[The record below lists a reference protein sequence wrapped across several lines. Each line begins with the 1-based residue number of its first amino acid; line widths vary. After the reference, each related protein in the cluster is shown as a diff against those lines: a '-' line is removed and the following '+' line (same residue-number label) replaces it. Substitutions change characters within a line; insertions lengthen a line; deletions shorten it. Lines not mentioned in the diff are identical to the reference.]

1 MIKITREELA
11 NIVIHYQHKF
21 DNFLD
26 FLNWGIIG
34 TKNFIYEN
42 RVCVKLTKILLVTE
56 QKYWTNEQYLS
67 SEGLEI
73 CSILES
79 VNVNASEN
87 KIQGVLCGIDI

>member
-1 MIKITREELA
+1 MLFITNISLTTFLTFLIGELLELKTLSTKIESALA
-11 NIVIHYQHKF
+11 
-21 DNFLD
+21 
-26 FLNWGIIG
+26 
-34 TKNFIYEN
+34 TSKN
-42 RVCVKLTKILLVTE
+42 VDVKLTKILLVTE
-56 QKYWTNEQYLS
+56 QKYCTNEQYLS

>member
-1 MIKITREELA
+1 MLFITNISLTTFLTFLIGELLELKTLSTKIESALA
-11 NIVIHYQHKF
+11 
-21 DNFLD
+21 
-26 FLNWGIIG
+26 
-34 TKNFIYEN
+34 TSKN
-42 RVCVKLTKILLVTE
+42 VDVKLTKILLVTE

-87 KIQGVLCGIDI
+87 KIQGVLCAIDI

>member
-1 MIKITREELA
+1 MTFLIGELLELKTLSTKIESALA
-11 NIVIHYQHKF
+11 
-21 DNFLD
+21 
-26 FLNWGIIG
+26 
-34 TKNFIYEN
+34 TSKN
-42 RVCVKLTKILLVTE
+42 VDVKLTKILLVTE
-56 QKYWTNEQYLS
+56 QKCWTNEQYLS

>member
-1 MIKITREELA
+1 MTTFLTFLIGELLGLKTLSTKIESALA
-11 NIVIHYQHKF
+11 
-21 DNFLD
+21 
-26 FLNWGIIG
+26 
-34 TKNFIYEN
+34 TSEN
-42 RVCVKLTKILLVTE
+42 VDVKLTKILLVTE

>member
-1 MIKITREELA
+1 MTLLIGELLELKTLSTKIESALA
-11 NIVIHYQHKF
+11 
-21 DNFLD
+21 
-26 FLNWGIIG
+26 
-34 TKNFIYEN
+34 TSKN
-42 RVCVKLTKILLVTE
+42 VDGKLTKILLVTE

>member
-1 MIKITREELA
+1 MLFITNISLTTFLTFLIGELLELKTLSTKIESALA
-11 NIVIHYQHKF
+11 
-21 DNFLD
+21 
-26 FLNWGIIG
+26 
-34 TKNFIYEN
+34 TSKN
-42 RVCVKLTKILLVTE
+42 VDVKLTKLLLVTE

>member
-1 MIKITREELA
+1 MLFITNISLTTFLTFLIGELLELKTLSTKIESALA
-11 NIVIHYQHKF
+11 
-21 DNFLD
+21 
-26 FLNWGIIG
+26 
-34 TKNFIYEN
+34 TSKN
-42 RVCVKLTKILLVTE
+42 VDVKLTKILLVTE

-73 CSILES
+73 CSILAS

>member
-1 MIKITREELA
+1 MLFITNISLTTFLTFLILGELLELKTLSTKIESALA
-11 NIVIHYQHKF
+11 
-21 DNFLD
+21 
-26 FLNWGIIG
+26 
-34 TKNFIYEN
+34 TSKN
-42 RVCVKLTKILLVTE
+42 VDVKLTKILLVTE

>member
-1 MIKITREELA
+1 MTTFLTFLIGELLELKTLSTKIESALA
-11 NIVIHYQHKF
+11 
-21 DNFLD
+21 
-26 FLNWGIIG
+26 
-34 TKNFIYEN
+34 TSKN
-42 RVCVKLTKILLVTE
+42 VDVKLTKILFVTE

>member
-1 MIKITREELA
+1 MLFITNISLTTFLTLLIGELLELKTLSTKIESALA
-11 NIVIHYQHKF
+11 
-21 DNFLD
+21 
-26 FLNWGIIG
+26 
-34 TKNFIYEN
+34 TSKN
-42 RVCVKLTKILLVTE
+42 VDVKLTKILLVTE

>member
-1 MIKITREELA
+1 MLFITNISLTTFLTFLIGELLELKTLSTKIESALA
-11 NIVIHYQHKF
+11 
-21 DNFLD
+21 
-26 FLNWGIIG
+26 
-34 TKNFIYEN
+34 TSKN
-42 RVCVKLTKILLVTE
+42 VDGKLTKILLVTE

-73 CSILES
+73 CSILAS

>member
-1 MIKITREELA
+1 MLFITNISLTTFLTLLIGELLELKTLSTKIESALA
-11 NIVIHYQHKF
+11 
-21 DNFLD
+21 
-26 FLNWGIIG
+26 
-34 TKNFIYEN
+34 TSKN
-42 RVCVKLTKILLVTE
+42 VDGKLTKILLVTE

-73 CSILES
+73 CSILAS

>member
-1 MIKITREELA
+1 MLFITNISLTTFLTFLIGELLELKTLFTKIESALA
-11 NIVIHYQHKF
+11 
-21 DNFLD
+21 
-26 FLNWGIIG
+26 
-34 TKNFIYEN
+34 TSKN
-42 RVCVKLTKILLVTE
+42 VDVKLTNVLLVTE

>member
-1 MIKITREELA
+1 MLFITNISLTTFLTFLIGELLELKTLSTKIESALA
-11 NIVIHYQHKF
+11 
-21 DNFLD
+21 
-26 FLNWGIIG
+26 
-34 TKNFIYEN
+34 TSKN
-42 RVCVKLTKILLVTE
+42 VDVKLTKILLVTE

>member
-1 MIKITREELA
+1 MTFLIGELLELKTLSTKIESALA
-11 NIVIHYQHKF
+11 
-21 DNFLD
+21 
-26 FLNWGIIG
+26 
-34 TKNFIYEN
+34 TSKN
-42 RVCVKLTKILLVTE
+42 VDVKLTKILLVTE

-73 CSILES
+73 CSILAS

>member
-1 MIKITREELA
+1 MLFITNISLTTFLTFLIGELLELKTLSTKIESALA
-11 NIVIHYQHKF
+11 
-21 DNFLD
+21 
-26 FLNWGIIG
+26 
-34 TKNFIYEN
+34 TSKN
-42 RVCVKLTKILLVTE
+42 VDVKLTKILLVTE

-67 SEGLEI
+67 SEGLKI

>member
-1 MIKITREELA
+1 MLFITNISLTTFLTFLIGELLELKTLFTKIESALA
-11 NIVIHYQHKF
+11 
-21 DNFLD
+21 
-26 FLNWGIIG
+26 
-34 TKNFIYEN
+34 TSKN
-42 RVCVKLTKILLVTE
+42 VDVKLTNALLVTE

-87 KIQGVLCGIDI
+87 KMQGVLYGIDI

>member
-1 MIKITREELA
+1 MLFITNISLTTFLTFLIGELLELKTLFTKIESALA
-11 NIVIHYQHKF
+11 
-21 DNFLD
+21 
-26 FLNWGIIG
+26 
-34 TKNFIYEN
+34 TSKN
-42 RVCVKLTKILLVTE
+42 VDVKLTNVLLVTE

-87 KIQGVLCGIDI
+87 KIQGVLYGIDI

>member
-1 MIKITREELA
+1 MTTFLTLLIGELLELKTLSTKIESALA
-11 NIVIHYQHKF
+11 
-21 DNFLD
+21 
-26 FLNWGIIG
+26 
-34 TKNFIYEN
+34 TSKN
-42 RVCVKLTKILLVTE
+42 VDGKLTKILLVTE

-73 CSILES
+73 CSILAS